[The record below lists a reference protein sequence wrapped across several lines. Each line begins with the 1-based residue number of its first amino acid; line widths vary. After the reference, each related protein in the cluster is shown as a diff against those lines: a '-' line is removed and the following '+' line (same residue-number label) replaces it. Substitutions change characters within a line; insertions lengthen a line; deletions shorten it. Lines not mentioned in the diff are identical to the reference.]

1 MKPQYKIT
9 TNGITFRVMMREW
22 LSWKPIIEAVCT
34 TRVISLHPR
43 EFATEQDAKQWIENE
58 LQEKELSKWKPLT

>member
-1 MKPQYKIT
+1 
-9 TNGITFRVMMREW
+9 MMREW

-34 TRVISLHPR
+34 TRVESLHPR

-58 LQEKELSKWKPLT
+58 LNEKELSKWKPLN